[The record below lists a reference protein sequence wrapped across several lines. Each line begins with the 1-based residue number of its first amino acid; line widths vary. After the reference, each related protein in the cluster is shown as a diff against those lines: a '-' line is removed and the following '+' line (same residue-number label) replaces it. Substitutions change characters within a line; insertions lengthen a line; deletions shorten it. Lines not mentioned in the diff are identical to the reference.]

1 MYVRIRCSPL
11 GEDYPSAKFLRT
23 PIRTIRRVIQLID
36 DQEKYKSNV
45 ASLTSAQLACVVLQ
59 TAHAF
64 SGSKGRGPK
73 SIPKDFL
80 PFPKWKPSSEQSDG
94 PDQATLHILGSLVR
108 TFSIPLH
115 VYAGL
120 SKPAEDTT

>member
-80 PFPKWKPSSEQSDG
+80 PFSSVMLWLAQ
-94 PDQATLHILGSLVR
+94 LLR
-108 TFSIPLH
+108 
-115 VYAGL
+115 
-120 SKPAEDTT
+120 